1 MSDVVQQ
8 IVVGLSIGLV
18 FAGIALALNVVYQGT
33 GVLNFAQGEMAVF
46 SAFVAWALVGAGLPF
61 WLALPAVLLI
71 SFALGFAVERV
82 FVRPVEQ
89 SSELS
94 ILIVTLALFLAI
106 NAATGAIW
114 GHTPQEFESP
124 FGGHVWDVG
133 GVLITAH
140 QVGMAAVLTVVLILV
155 GLFFRLTDTGLRMR
169 AAAQNPDSSR
179 LLGIRVGQTLAFGW
193 GLAAVVGGVAGVMA
207 APVLGLAPEMMTST
221 LLLGFAAAA
230 LGGFGSRIGAVV
242 GGIALG
248 LLSTLAGAYVPGLGG
263 DLNVVVPFVVI
274 VLVLLL
280 RPAGLF
286 GTPSTLRV

>member
-1 MSDVVQQ
+1 MTDVVQQ

-46 SAFVAWALVGAGLPF
+46 SAFLAWALVQTGLSF
-61 WLALPAVLLI
+61 WLALPVVLVA
-71 SFALGFAVERV
+71 SFAVGYLVERI
-82 FVRPVEQ
+82 FVRPVERA
-89 SSELS
+89 SELS
-94 ILIVTLALFLAI
+94 ILIVTLALFMAF

-114 GHTPQEFESP
+114 GHTPQEFSSP
-124 FGGHVWDVG
+124 FGEHVWDVG
-133 GVLITAH
+133 GVIVTAH
-140 QVGMAAVLTVVLILV
+140 QVGMAVVLSLVLALV
-155 GLFFRLTDTGLRMR
+155 GLFFRLTDTGLQMR

-179 LLGIRVGQTLAFGW
+179 LLGIRVGRTLAFGW
-193 GLAAVVGGVAGVMA
+193 GLASVVGGVAGVMA
-207 APVLGLAPEMMTST
+207 APVLGLAPDMMTST

-242 GGIALG
+242 GGIVIG

-263 DLNVVVPFVVI
+263 DLNVAVPFLVI

>member
-1 MSDVVQQ
+1 MTDVVQQ

-46 SAFVAWALVGAGLPF
+46 SAFLAWALVREGLPF
-61 WLALPAVLLI
+61 WLALPAVLVL
-71 SFALGFAVERV
+71 SFVVGFLVQRV
-82 FVRPVEQ
+82 FVRPVERA
-89 SSELS
+89 SELS
-94 ILIVTLALFLAI
+94 VLIVTLALFMAF
-106 NAATGAIW
+106 NATTGALW
-114 GHTPQEFESP
+114 GHTPQEFASP
-124 FGGHVWDVG
+124 FGEHVWDVG

-140 QVGMAAVLTVVLILV
+140 QVGMAAVLSVTLLLV

-179 LLGIRVGQTLAFGW
+179 LLGIRVGRTLAFGW
-193 GLAAVVGGVAGVMA
+193 GLASVVGGVAGIMA
-207 APVLGLAPEMMTST
+207 APVLGLAPDMMTST

-230 LGGFGSRIGAVV
+230 LGGFGSRVGAVV
-242 GGIALG
+242 GGVVIG

-263 DLNVVVPFVVI
+263 DLNVVVPFLVI
-274 VLVLLL
+274 VSVLLL